1 MEDCSTDKQLRQET
15 LSPTVD
21 RRVRRTSR
29 DVDKERIVV
38 VWLRCPLW
46 PVHTGDYSR
55 RIRRLSPKTATVAEF
70 GDNLSPKSATMVS
83 SVDRAL

>member
-1 MEDCSTDKQLRQET
+1 MLPNCPAL
-15 LSPTVD
+15 LSPFILLVATAYSGQIND
-21 RRVRRTSR
+21 DDDDS
-29 DVDKERIVV
+29 DDNA
-38 VWLRCPLW
+38 LS

-70 GDNLSPKSATMVS
+70 GDKFSPFPATMVA